1 MEPQVNILKNATD
14 SIILGLEDYEST
26 DSRRIISCARNL
38 YAGVL
43 LLFKYKLVELSPA
56 NSDEVLIKRDVLPK
70 IEDGCLSWIGK
81 GEKTV
86 DLQGI
91 QTRLKAL
98 DIDVD
103 WKRVEKIQR
112 YRNNIEHYYSTESKE
127 SLQTLIQN
135 VFVVIQEFV
144 SNHLEDDLKDR
155 LGEYAYNV
163 LIKVQEVY
171 DREKKLCLATFDEV
185 DWESPILEEALSAAS
200 CPDCGSTLIII
211 DEPCSSRYDNEFRC
225 KSCDEAYL
233 YPVFAKQALSEFFYE
248 SDYFAMKDYSGS
260 PAVVQCPCCYEEGYI
275 YSEEA
280 CVLCGGSVSHVCKS
294 CSNEIPPEELN
305 EDEICSWCL
314 QVRFKDD

>member
-1 MEPQVNILKNATD
+1 METQINILKNATD
-14 SIILGLEDYEST
+14 SIVLGLEDYEST

-43 LLFKYKLVELSPA
+43 LLFKHKLVELSPA

-144 SNHLEDDLKDR
+144 SKHLGDDLKDR

-171 DREKKLCLATFDEV
+171 DREKNFCLATFDEV
-185 DWESPILEEALSAAS
+185 DWESSILEQALTSAS
-200 CPDCGSTLIII
+200 CSDCGSTLIII

-225 KSCDEAYL
+225 KSCDEKHL
-233 YPVFAKQALSEFFYE
+233 YSAFAKQALSEFFYE
-248 SDYFAMKDYSGS
+248 SDFFAMKDHSGS
-260 PAVVQCPCCYEEGYI
+260 PSGQ
-275 YSEEA
+275 
-280 CVLCGGSVSHVCKS
+280 
-294 CSNEIPPEELN
+294 
-305 EDEICSWCL
+305 
-314 QVRFKDD
+314 F